1 VPLAGLEPARCFHHL
16 ILSQAR
22 LPIPPQGHFCGISGA
37 DHSHGANRVN
47 GGRKTHGGAAP
58 ARFRRLLA
66 APKIGAKARFSRRA
80 AMNEEVLNTSL
91 RKFLK
96 LVGVTSQR
104 EIEKAV
110 RAAIAS
116 GKLKGNEALAA
127 QVVLTIDK
135 AGLSHKIN
143 GTIELE

>member
-1 VPLAGLEPARCFHHL
+1 
-16 ILSQAR
+16 
-22 LPIPPQGHFCGISGA
+22 
-37 DHSHGANRVN
+37 
-47 GGRKTHGGAAP
+47 
-58 ARFRRLLA
+58 
-66 APKIGAKARFSRRA
+66 
-80 AMNEEVLNTSL
+80 MNEEVLNTSL

-96 LVGVTSQR
+96 TVGVTSQR

-143 GTIELE
+143 GIIELE